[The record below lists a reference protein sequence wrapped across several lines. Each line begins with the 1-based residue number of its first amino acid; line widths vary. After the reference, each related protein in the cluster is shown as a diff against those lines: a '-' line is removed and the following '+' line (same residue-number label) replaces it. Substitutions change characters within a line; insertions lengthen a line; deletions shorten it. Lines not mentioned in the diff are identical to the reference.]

1 MRKTPAFPLWKP
13 FLIGILILGGILRLW
28 QLGTIPKGITHD
40 EMGYIYNAYSI
51 AQTGKNVFGET
62 LPFFTWMTRDGFPF
76 MPVPV
81 YGMVPLFWL
90 FPLTPFV
97 GRLLPA
103 LLGILDI
110 LLLFLIVKRLF
121 GKVALSL
128 LAALFLAISPWH
140 LHFARSAYDAN
151 YSLFYFL
158 LGIAALYAHAKE
170 DKFPWLTVVSFVLA
184 IFSYRGMSVIFL
196 PLGIALIWHA
206 KISGTL
212 PPNRLRGFIVGLVL
226 CTLLF
231 VTAALLAGKGYTAE
245 GAALFDNPKMQADID
260 TTIREAQGPLT
271 VRRFF
276 TNKPTY
282 IIDRFRENYLK
293 AYSPE
298 FLFLYTEPS
307 AIYSIWSRGRIYFI
321 DLFFIILGIGYLIK
335 LRQNSA
341 LLWIAFL
348 LIGGLPGGI
357 GGMPYSSRNF
367 FLAAIFPVFSAA
379 GVLSAID
386 FFRRRVARNT
396 AIILII
402 CLYLYALGSYLYD
415 YYGRYAWY
423 GAEAWAKSIK
433 EISILAH
440 TRKSEVD
447 MVYLGNTSFADAVEY
462 AFWNGI
468 DPALIQKS
476 WKEKQ
481 TLPFVHYPVGPVLF
495 SEKCL
500 DARDMTSP
508 LMKEPK
514 TILYVT
520 THTCNNAATPS
531 AKIHD
536 YFGNPLWKIFDLDT
550 TKKETIEAL

>member
-1 MRKTPAFPLWKP
+1 MIKLPEFPFWKP
-13 FLIGILILGGILRLW
+13 TLIGILILGALLRLW
-28 QLGTIPKGITHD
+28 QLGYIPAGITHD

-62 LPFFTWMTRDGFPF
+62 LPFFTWMTRGGFPF
-76 MPVPV
+76 MPVPI
-81 YGMVPLFWL
+81 YSMVPLFWL
-90 FPLTPFV
+90 LPLTPFV

-103 LLGILDI
+103 VLGVLDC
-110 LLLFLIVKRLF
+110 LLLFLIVRRLF
-121 GKVALSL
+121 SNTALAL
-128 LAALFLAISPWH
+128 LSSLFLAVSPWH

-158 LGIAALYAHAKE
+158 LGILAFYGKPKE
-170 DKFPWLTVVSFVLA
+170 VRFPWLAVVSFILA
-184 IFSYRGMSVIFL
+184 VFSYRGMSIIFL
-196 PLGIALIWHA
+196 PLGITLLWHA
-206 KISGTL
+206 TVSRSVTPQRI
-212 PPNRLRGFIVGLVL
+212 RGFAGGLAV

-231 VTAALLAGKGYTAE
+231 VAAALFAGKGYTAE
-245 GAALFDNPKMQADID
+245 GAVLFDNPQMQADID
-260 TTIREAQGPLT
+260 ARIREAQGPLT
-271 VRRFF
+271 IRRFF

-282 IIDRFRENYLK
+282 IIDRIRENYLK

-321 DLFFIILGIGYLIK
+321 DCVFIILGLIYL
-335 LRQNSA
+335 LRGNRKST

-379 GVLSAID
+379 GVLFAVS
-386 FFRRRVARNT
+386 FFRNERIRRLT
-396 AIILII
+396 ILII
-402 CLYLYALGSYLYD
+402 FGLYTYALGSYLYD

-433 EISILAH
+433 EISMLAH
-440 TRKSEVD
+440 TKKTEVD
-447 MVYLGNTSFADAVEY
+447 MVFLGKTSFADAVEY
-462 AFWNGI
+462 AFWNRI
-468 DPALIQKS
+468 DPMLVQKS
-476 WKEKQ
+476 WQDKQ
-481 TLPFVHYPVGPVLF
+481 TTPFVHYPVGPVLF

-500 DARDMTSP
+500 DQQDMATP
-508 LMKEPK
+508 LMMEPK
-514 TILYVT
+514 TILYIT
-520 THTCNNAATPS
+520 THTCNNTATPS

-536 YFGNPLWKIFDLDT
+536 YYGNPLWKIFDLDT
-550 TKKETIEAL
+550 RRPKTIEAL